1 MEEQSIWESLDL
13 SYYNITAECNDLSN
27 MLFPKGNIMDGYMM
41 KEIHDRMELIH
52 YKAEVLILFIKTLKA
67 AEAENV
73 DLGDNINGAVNFHF
87 TIFISDLDLDIK
99 NCFPH
104 YFAYMECHELFC
116 RWQKL
121 CALYKDYFIKTV
133 ELPKSIDL
141 STYEL
146 AMEDTE

>member
-1 MEEQSIWESLDL
+1 
-13 SYYNITAECNDLSN
+13 
-27 MLFPKGNIMDGYMM
+27 MDGYMM
-41 KEIHDRMELIH
+41 KEIHDRMEVIH

-73 DLGDNINGAVNFHF
+73 DLGDNINDAVSFHF

-104 YFAYMECHELFC
+104 YFAYTECRELFC

-121 CALYKDYFIKTV
+121 CEFYKDYFLKTID
-133 ELPKSIDL
+133 LPKAIDL